1 MRLGAPAMLW
11 RRALHCGLAPPSDV
25 DGGTGTRERLVFLLA
40 TALTDL
46 VARRGDE
53 ELAAAALRVLFDPRL
68 AAWHDALAAD
78 SSRPPRVAAA
88 ANRLIHMRY
97 ICACSSLGVRAIP
110 TSSSAHPPAIA
121 AAARPAPGAAPLSE
135 RTHV

>member
-1 MRLGAPAMLW
+1 MLW

-78 SSRPPRVAAA
+78 TSRPPRVAAA
-88 ANRLIHMRY
+88 ANRFVSFTY
-97 ICACSSLGVRAIP
+97 VCPCSSLGVSASP
-110 TSSSAHPPAIA
+110 PSSKPPF
-121 AAARPAPGAAPLSE
+121 
-135 RTHV
+135 